1 MKRKLL
7 LIHLT
12 SLTVITISLYLS
24 FHFDDSISFIS
35 MLLYSVIL
43 VSGWILQTTLYFMK
57 RDVLDKKKLTIELVV
72 FFIIFTI
79 WYIGKRI

>member
-24 FHFDDSISFIS
+24 FHFDDSISFVS